1 MFEHTLAST
10 GFHAIRREFSNEDAR
25 YLRYMLTKGF
35 NKNTKKDTSKSL
47 YEFDRTEKR
56 DLSIA

>member
-25 YLRYMLTKGF
+25 YCAMLTKGF
-35 NKNTKKDTSKSL
+35 NKNTKRTHQSL
-47 YEFDRTEKR
+47 CMNFTETEKETYR
-56 DLSIA
+56 